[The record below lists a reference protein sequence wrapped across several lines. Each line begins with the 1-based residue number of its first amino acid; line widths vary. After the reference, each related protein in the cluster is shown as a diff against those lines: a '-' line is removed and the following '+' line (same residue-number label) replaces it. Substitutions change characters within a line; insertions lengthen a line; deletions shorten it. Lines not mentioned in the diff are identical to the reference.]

1 MVADYYNLFENH
13 INLYRIGEYKI
24 MMNKDK
30 NENTVT
36 ITRKYALIPTSS
48 DRKEW
53 HKRAYNFT
61 IEDLARKIEY
71 YKEKSKKEKDKEKK
85 EEIKTKIKNFE
96 DGLESIQNGGDFTQ
110 KMINDY
116 TYNLVRTAME
126 EEARRKNY
134 ILSWIFSE
142 MRLNRVDQMESL
154 KDKFKFIS
162 DTINYAYRKKGSNKG
177 SLFDDTEI
185 NSILNAYGIAWNQ
198 ELTKEIKDLVKNGAL
213 EGKVSLTNYKM
224 DSPFTIAK
232 AHFSFDH
239 DYESFE
245 ELCEHIDD
253 SDCKMYMNYGGNCP
267 NGDNPASLARFKI
280 NLGQGKNRNELKT
293 TLLKVYS
300 GEYQYCGSSIMISKN
315 KIILNLSMKIPKIE
329 TELDENTTVGVDLG
343 IAVPA
348 MCALNNDMYKRLAI
362 GSADD
367 FLRVRTKHQE
377 QRRRLQKSLKN
388 SNGGHGRKKKLKPL
402 DRMNKAE
409 AHFVETYCHMVSKRV
424 VEFAVKNRAKY
435 INIENLNGYDSSEF
449 ILRNWSFYKLQQ
461 YITYKAERY
470 GIRVRKVNPCFTSQ
484 ICSVCGNWEPD
495 QRKTQAT
502 FECANEEC
510 VSHDKYKYGFNAD
523 FNAAR
528 NIAMSTLFMETGE
541 VTEKKKEEARKY
553 YGIEEKYQK
562 YQASL
567 KEKDDKVA

>member
-1 MVADYYNLFENH
+1 M
-13 INLYRIGEYKI
+13 I
-24 MMNKDK
+24 NKDK

-36 ITRKYALIPTSS
+36 ITRKYALIPASS
-48 DRKEW
+48 DKTQW
-53 HKRAYNFT
+53 HKKVYDFT

-85 EEIKTKIKNFE
+85 EQIKTKIKNFE
-96 DGLESIQNGGDFTQ
+96 EGLESIQNGGDFTH

-213 EGKVSLTNYKM
+213 EGKVSLTNYKL

-232 AHFSFDH
+232 THFSFDH
-239 DYESFE
+239 DYDSFE

-267 NGDNPASLARFKI
+267 NGNNPASLARFRI
-280 NLGQGKNRNELKT
+280 NLGHGNNRDELKA

-300 GEYQYCGSSIMISKN
+300 GEYQYCGSSIQISKN

-329 TELDENTTVGVDLG
+329 TELDENTVCGVDLG
-343 IAVPA
+343 VAVPA
-348 MCALNNDMYKRLAI
+348 MCALNNNMYEKLAI

-402 DRMNKAE
+402 ERMNKAE

-461 YITYKAERY
+461 YITYKAARY
-470 GIRVRKVNPCFTSQ
+470 GIVVRRINPCYTSQ

-495 QRKTQAT
+495 QRKTQAK

-510 VSHDKYKYGFNAD
+510 ASYDKYKYGFNAD

-553 YGIEEKYQK
+553 YGIEEKYQ
-562 YQASL
+562 ASL

>member
-1 MVADYYNLFENH
+1 
-13 INLYRIGEYKI
+13 

-36 ITRKYALIPTSS
+36 ITRKYALIPTFSE
-48 DRKEW
+48 RKEW
-53 HKRAYNFT
+53 HKRVYNFT
-61 IEDLARKIEY
+61 IEDLTRKIEY
-71 YKEKSKKEKDKEKK
+71 YKEKVKKEKDKEKK

-96 DGLESIQNGGDFTQ
+96 EGLESIQNGGVFTQ

-198 ELTKEIKDLVKNGAL
+198 ELTKEIKGLVKNGAL
-213 EGKVSLTNYKM
+213 EGKISLTNYKL

-232 AHFSFDH
+232 THFSFNH
-239 DYESFE
+239 DYGSFE
-245 ELCEHIDD
+245 ELCEHIND

-267 NGDNPASLARFKI
+267 NGDNPASLARFRI

-495 QRKTQAT
+495 QRKTQAK

-510 VSHDKYKYGFNAD
+510 AIHDKYKYGFNAD

>member
-1 MVADYYNLFENH
+1 MFENKIKSH
-13 INLYRIGEYKI
+13 KIGEYKI
-24 MMNKDK
+24 MINKDK

-53 HKRAYNFT
+53 HKRVYNFT

-85 EEIKTKIKNFE
+85 EEMKTKIKNFE
-96 DGLESIQNGGDFTQ
+96 EGLESIQNGGDFTQ

-142 MRLNRVDQMESL
+142 MRLNRVDQMEGL

-198 ELTKEIKDLVKNGAL
+198 ELTKEIKELVKNGAL
-213 EGKVSLTNYKM
+213 EGKVSLTNYKL

-232 AHFSFDH
+232 THFSFDH
-239 DYESFE
+239 DYGSFE

-267 NGDNPASLARFKI
+267 NGNNPASLARFRI
-280 NLGQGKNRNELKT
+280 NLGHGKNRDELKA

-300 GEYQYCGSSIMISKN
+300 GEYQYCGSSIQISKN

-402 DRMNKAE
+402 DRMDKAE

-510 VSHDKYKYGFNAD
+510 ASHDKYKYGFNAD

-541 VTEKKKEEARKY
+541 VTEKNKEEARKY
-553 YGIEEKYQK
+553 YGIEEKYQR

-567 KEKDDKVA
+567 KEKDNKVA

>member
-1 MVADYYNLFENH
+1 M
-13 INLYRIGEYKI
+13 I
-24 MMNKDK
+24 NKDK

-48 DRKEW
+48 ERKEW
-53 HKRAYNFT
+53 HKRVYNFT
-61 IEDLARKIEY
+61 IEDLTRKIEY
-71 YKEKSKKEKDKEKK
+71 YKEKSKKEKGKEKK

-96 DGLESIQNGGDFTQ
+96 DGLESIQNGGDFTK

-198 ELTKEIKDLVKNGAL
+198 ELTKEIKDLVKNGVL
-213 EGKVSLTNYKM
+213 EGKVSLTNYKL

-232 AHFSFDH
+232 THFSFDH
-239 DYESFE
+239 DYDSFE

-267 NGDNPASLARFKI
+267 NGDNPASLARFRI
-280 NLGQGKNRNELKT
+280 NLGQGNNRDELKA

-300 GEYQYCGSSIMISKN
+300 GEYQYCGSSIQISKN

-329 TELDENTTVGVDLG
+329 TELYENTVCGVDLG
-343 IAVPA
+343 VAVPA
-348 MCALNNDMYKRLAI
+348 MCALNNNMYEKLAI

-510 VSHDKYKYGFNAD
+510 ASHNKYKYGFNAD

>member
-1 MVADYYNLFENH
+1 
-13 INLYRIGEYKI
+13 

-48 DRKEW
+48 ERKEW
-53 HKRAYNFT
+53 HKRVYNFT

-71 YKEKSKKEKDKEKK
+71 YKDKSKKEKDKEKK
-85 EEIKTKIKNFE
+85 EEIKNKIKNFE
-96 DGLESIQNGGDFTQ
+96 EGLESIQNDGDFTQ

-213 EGKVSLTNYKM
+213 EGKVSLTNYKL

-232 AHFSFDH
+232 THFSFDH
-239 DYESFE
+239 DYDSFE

-267 NGDNPASLARFKI
+267 NGDNPASLARFRI

-424 VEFAVKNRAKY
+424 VEFAVKNRARY

-470 GIRVRKVNPCFTSQ
+470 GIRVRKINPCFTSQ

-495 QRKTQAT
+495 QRKTQAK

-510 VSHDKYKYGFNAD
+510 ASHDKYKYGFNAD

>member
-1 MVADYYNLFENH
+1 M
-13 INLYRIGEYKI
+13 I
-24 MMNKDK
+24 NKDK

-48 DRKEW
+48 ERKEW
-53 HKRAYNFT
+53 HKRVYNFT

-71 YKEKSKKEKDKEKK
+71 YKDKSKKEKDKEKK
-85 EEIKTKIKNFE
+85 EEIKNKIKNFE
-96 DGLESIQNGGDFTQ
+96 EGLESIQNGGDFTQ

-213 EGKVSLTNYKM
+213 EGKVSLTNYKL

-232 AHFSFDH
+232 THFSFDH
-239 DYESFE
+239 DYDSFE

-267 NGDNPASLARFKI
+267 NGNNPASLARFRI

-402 DRMNKAE
+402 ERMNKAE
-409 AHFVETYCHMVSKRV
+409 THFVETYCHMVSKRV

-470 GIRVRKVNPCFTSQ
+470 GIVVRRINPCYTSQ

-495 QRKTQAT
+495 QRKTQAK

-510 VSHDKYKYGFNAD
+510 ASHDKYKYGFNAD

-562 YQASL
+562 YQVSL

>member
-1 MVADYYNLFENH
+1 
-13 INLYRIGEYKI
+13 

-48 DRKEW
+48 ERKEW
-53 HKRAYNFT
+53 YKRVYNFT
-61 IEDLARKIEY
+61 IENLTEKIEY
-71 YKEKSKKEKDKEKK
+71 YKGKLKKEKNK
-85 EEIKTKIKNFE
+85 EEKQKIKTKIKNFE
-96 DGLESIQNGGDFTQ
+96 DGLESIQNGGNFTQ

-142 MRLNRVDQMESL
+142 MRLNRVDQMEGL

-198 ELTKEIKDLVKNGAL
+198 ELTKEIKELVKNGAL

-232 AHFSFDH
+232 THFSFDH
-239 DYESFE
+239 DYGSFE

-267 NGDNPASLARFKI
+267 NGDNPASLARFRI

-367 FLRVRTKHQE
+367 FLRVRTKHQD

-495 QRKTQAT
+495 QRKTQAK

-510 VSHDKYKYGFNAD
+510 ASHDKYKYGFNAD

-567 KEKDDKVA
+567 KEKNDKVA